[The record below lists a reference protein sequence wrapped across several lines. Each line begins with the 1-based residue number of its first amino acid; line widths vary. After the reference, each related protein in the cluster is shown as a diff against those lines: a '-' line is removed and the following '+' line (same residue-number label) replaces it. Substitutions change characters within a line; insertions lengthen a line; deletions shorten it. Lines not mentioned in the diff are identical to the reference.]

1 MLCRV
6 THTAETLR
14 TGDHSVP
21 RIEAQIYD
29 TSETTRRA
37 DLWQVLSSHVR
48 WNIHAK
54 HRSVVTSIVRLL
66 IYTPDAQAP

>member
-6 THTAETLR
+6 MHTAETLR

-21 RIEAQIYD
+21 RIEAQIYN

-37 DLWQVLSSHVR
+37 DLY
-48 WNIHAK
+48 A
-54 HRSVVTSIVRLL
+54 SIELTCPL
-66 IYTPDAQAP
+66 EYTC